1 MDFSDFR
8 DGMDPVSEFDTGH
21 DGDVE
26 IDDDDDDLYETIEQ
40 YVWGLHRGQI
50 SSYTSLPANS
60 LRLQPAL
67 KKAIQH
73 KQVALLP
80 PVAVLKKLVDLQT
93 RNSKAPF
100 GKRQIFTEIIPFQSY
115 EYRIVPLKNL
125 SFYIRDPTTRKV
137 SPIKTASLPSFEWH
151 AHPAFVLA
159 YASDGL
165 IFPPTIAHNQLKPLG
180 NKLDEC
186 LMLWNSTAAVPLEFY
201 KGSWVGEFGRSVP
214 AKWKSLLLPKAPV
227 KVAVE
232 KDEKE
237 DEPTV
242 KRRKLDVEVVVA
254 DVKDSAVAEMTESI
268 AIDKSKGTVIDKS
281 KGIAIDKPKGATVTD
296 KPQGTAVDKPKGAA
310 VTDKPKRTTVDKSK
324 RTAVSKEKR
333 TTVGKEDST
342 VVDKADRTVVDKLDA
357 GVVESAQVKV
367 AKGKG
372 SKRKRT

>member
-1 MDFSDFR
+1 MS
-8 DGMDPVSEFDTGH
+8 MSLENINVSLSFGDEVDVSLMQSTSISLDTLEF
-21 DGDVE
+21 
-26 IDDDDDDLYETIEQ
+26 L
-40 YVWGLHRGQI
+40 WGLHRGQI
-50 SSYTSLPANS
+50 GSYTSLPANS

-73 KQVALLP
+73 EQVALLP
-80 PVAVLKKLVDLQT
+80 PVSVLKKLFDLQT

-100 GKRQIFTEIIPFQSY
+100 GKRQIFTGIIPFQSSY

-137 SPIKTASLPSFEWH
+137 SPIKTASLPSFECH

-165 IFPPTIAHNQLKPLG
+165 IFPPTIAQNQLKPLG
-180 NKLDEC
+180 NKLAEC

-214 AKWKSLLLPKAPV
+214 AKWRSLLPKEAPV

-232 KDEKE
+232 VEEKE

-254 DVKDSAVAEMTESI
+254 DVKDSAVAEKTESI

-281 KGIAIDKPKGATVTD
+281 NGIAIDKPKGATVTD
-296 KPQGTAVDKPKGAA
+296 KPQGTAVDKPKG
-310 VTDKPKRTTVDKSK
+310 TTVDKSK
-324 RTAVSKEKR
+324 RTAVSKTKR
-333 TTVGKEDST
+333 TAIRKADST
-342 VVDKADRTVVDKLDA
+342 IVDRLDRTVVDKSDA
-357 GVVESAQVKV
+357 GVIESAQMKV